1 MGSGAVRESAI
12 VSRGYASA
20 AQREEIKPMSLKN
33 KVAIVTG
40 GAGGM
45 GRATALRFLDEG
57 AKVVIADFNT
67 ATGEETLQLAAA
79 AGHADAVR
87 FVKVDV
93 AREGDIISM
102 IDSALDS
109 FGHLDVIFNN
119 AGVGGAIGPIW
130 ELEEAEWDYTFAV
143 LVKGVFFGIKHAAD
157 RKSTRL
163 NS

>member
-1 MGSGAVRESAI
+1 M
-12 VSRGYASA
+12 
-20 AQREEIKPMSLKN
+20 KLKN

-57 AKVVIADFNT
+57 AKVVIADFNA

-93 AREGDIISM
+93 ARERDIVAM
-102 IDSALDS
+102 IDTAVDS
-109 FGHLDVIFNN
+109 FGRLDVIFNK
-119 AGVGGAIGPIW
+119 IGR
-130 ELEEAEWDYTFAV
+130 AHV
-143 LVKGVFFGIKHAAD
+143 
-157 RKSTRL
+157 
-163 NS
+163 